1 MLLLTAAFVL
11 LSLDPAQVR
20 KQALAGDKD
29 AQWQAAQL
37 VYQGK
42 LKGVTKKQAEQWRRE
57 AAERGVA
64 QARYDLGLE
73 LLDATAA
80 EDESR
85 RFEGLAWL
93 ALAAQGKLP
102 IAVKRWERVAEQ
114 LGGEELEMV
123 EQKTKELKLL
133 AVQPSKI
140 AVQ

>member
-1 MLLLTAAFVL
+1 MLLAAALLL

-20 KQALAGDKD
+20 KQALAGNKA
-29 AQWQAAQL
+29 AQWEAAQL

-42 LKGVTKKQAEQWRRE
+42 LKGVSKKQAEQWRRE

-64 QARYDLGLE
+64 QAQYDLGLE

-80 EDESR
+80 EDEPR

-93 ALAAQGKLP
+93 ALAAEKKLP
-102 IAVKRWERVAEQ
+102 IAVKRWEIVIEQ
-114 LGGEELEMV
+114 LGGEELEVV
-123 EQKTKELKLL
+123 EQKAKSFRLL
-133 AVQPSKI
+133 AVQPPKI

>member
-1 MLLLTAAFVL
+1 MLLVAALLL
-11 LSLDPAQVR
+11 LSLDPAQIR
-20 KQALAGDKD
+20 KQALAGNKD

-42 LKGVTKKQAEQWRRE
+42 LKGVSRKQAEQWRLE

-64 QARYDLGLE
+64 QAQYDLGLE

-80 EDESR
+80 EDEPR

-93 ALAAQGKLP
+93 ALAAESKLP

-123 EQKTKELKLL
+123 EQRTKLLRQL